1 MMIMMMMMI
10 IIIIIHGGKRMAYIC
25 PIFWFQKSSSTG
37 SLKKHMN
44 THLKLNCNKSN
55 NIFQIWSLLDNMN
68 ITLSQ

>member
-25 PIFWFQKSSSTG
+25 PIFRFQKSSSTG

-44 THLKLNCNKSN
+44 THLSTM
-55 NIFQIWSLLDNMN
+55 SLIMV
-68 ITLSQ
+68 TVQSRFTACVFLSTFW